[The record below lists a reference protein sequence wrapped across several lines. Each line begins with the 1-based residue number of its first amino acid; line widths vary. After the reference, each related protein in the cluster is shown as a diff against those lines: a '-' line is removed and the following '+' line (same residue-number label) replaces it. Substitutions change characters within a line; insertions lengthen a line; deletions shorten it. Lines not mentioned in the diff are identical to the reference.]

1 MLQELYSFF
10 RSHHNVLF
18 QLEIPPNMVGMEK
31 LVPETLMIPY
41 DLNLSQFGIG
51 GHRWDSSL
59 NDALGA
65 ELTFYR
71 GVAYHLS
78 NTYMPTISLLVLV
91 ILTLYI
97 DESKLDISVS
107 LSLTVLLVIYTFYQ
121 SIAASIPKTAY
132 LKLVDIWLMFILL
145 MPFTIFVI
153 EIIMFLDMMSSNQ
166 APILGTMLYQPKE
179 FLYS

>member
-1 MLQELYSFF
+1 MRGMIKLIPESRSLPSLF
-10 RSHHNVLF
+10 R
-18 QLEIPPNMVGMEK
+18 
-31 LVPETLMIPY
+31 
-41 DLNLSQFGIG
+41 LSQFEIKNISF
-51 GHRWDSSL
+51 DYVTL
-59 NDALGA
+59 NTLKA
-65 ELTFYR
+65 ELTFQR
-71 GVAYHLS
+71 GVTYHLA

-91 ILTLYI
+91 ILTLYL
-97 DESKLDISVS
+97 DESKLDIAVS
-107 LSLTVLLVIYTFYQ
+107 LSLTILLVIYTFYQ

>member
-78 NTYMPTISLLVLV
+78 NTYMPTVSLLVLV

-153 EIIMFLDMMSSNQ
+153 EIIMFFDSTRKSQ
-166 APILGTMLYQPKE
+166 APIL
-179 FLYS
+179 